1 MLKKT
6 TFISI
11 VILTLVTL
19 IIFAENIAQYTA
31 YEYGA
36 KILVDGKETNFT
48 MPVVLINDRTYIPLR
63 ETAENLDINVE
74 WLGEENKILLNS
86 KINKD
91 ILLRLSIFPTST
103 PMETY
108 VLDLYKNGKYEVTIG
123 TRTCDD
129 LSLSDYLEPS
139 KTEVCYLTRREME
152 RISELTGKITESD
165 KTEKQWILDY
175 WDVSILF
182 NGNQYDYNLN
192 MYSSEHIEELIQT
205 LIEFSP
211 MEIDLHRWA

>member
-1 MLKKT
+1 MAITLSFVT
-6 TFISI
+6 IITF
-11 VILTLVTL
+11 
-19 IIFAENIAQYTA
+19 ADNIAQYTA

-36 KILVDGKETNFT
+36 KILLDGKETEFT

-63 ETAENLDINVE
+63 ETAENLNIDVE
-74 WLGEENKILLNS
+74 WIGEENKIMLNS
-86 KINKD
+86 KIDQD

-129 LSLSDYLEPS
+129 LSSSDYLKPS
-139 KTEVCYLTRREME
+139 KTEVVYLTQREVKQ
-152 RISELTGKITESD
+152 ILELTNEISESD
-165 KTEKQWILDY
+165 KTEKKLVFDY

-182 NGNQYDYNLN
+182 DSNQYEYNLN
-192 MYSSEHIEELIQT
+192 MYSSEHMEKLIKM
-205 LIEFSP
+205 LIEISP
-211 MEIDLHRWA
+211 MEIDLHAWT